1 MIILAGIERGLTYDA
16 VEQMTIGQVVDF
28 CIEYNNRNKEEKK
41 TDRRKA
47 TREDYRLFFGV

>member
-1 MIILAGIERGLTYDA
+1 MIMIAGIERGLSY
-16 VEQMTIGQVVDF
+16 ESIQKMTIGQVVDF